1 MKHVISLALILFSL
15 NIIADD
21 KVRPGPHNKIGHTK
35 QSAESKK
42 DTFFYRLFNDEL
54 DFDSN
59 ETSESN
65 VHSNDRI
72 LSQIEKL
79 ADLKDRGI
87 ISQDEFNS
95 KKTLLLDKIQ

>member
-1 MKHVISLALILFSL
+1 MRYIIYLALVLFSL

-35 QSAESKK
+35 VSPESKK
-42 DTFFYRLFNDEL
+42 ETFFYRLFNDEI
-54 DFDSN
+54 DFGSN
-59 ETSESN
+59 ETNERN